1 MRTALLLSSL
11 FATACT
17 VGELPTNHSNP
28 GVDAGGTPGTD
39 GGAAANGCVTRLDL
53 PYGEK
58 HIHLVTAGTGTDN
71 AGQNC
76 VSSGCHLKGATGTVN
91 AVTAPAFRYGGTLY
105 KSDGTT
111 VDGGAVIQLK
121 DTTGKTAMYYTDD
134 GGNFNITD
142 DDQMLAALTGLSF
155 NVSASACPN
164 ITLMSSVCPATN
176 PDGCGGTACHAT
188 GTAGTTGSGGKLILA
203 LDKP

>member
-17 VGELPTNHSNP
+17 VGELPTNHSSP
-28 GVDAGGTPGTD
+28 GVDAGGGTNPGTD
-39 GGAAANGCVTRLDL
+39 GGVAANGCITRLDL

-58 HIHLVTAGTGTDN
+58 HIHTTGSNTDN

-76 VSSGCHLKGATGTVN
+76 VSSGCHMKAALGAG
-91 AVTAPAFRYGGTLY
+91 APAFRYGGTLY

-121 DTTGKTAMYYTDD
+121 DSTGKTAMYYTDD

-164 ITLMSSVCPATN
+164 ITLMSSSCPATN
-176 PDGCGGTACHAT
+176 VDGCGGTNCHAT